1 MYNFS
6 LASGFVV
13 VIAGVIGLIRF
24 KKMLPSYQPFVY
36 FAWLS
41 VLNDLLS
48 AALVKVYHEN
58 PINGNIYVLLEAYLF
73 LWLFRNWG
81 IIKDKSWT
89 LASLLVFLTMIWI
102 YDNFIWHNI
111 TTVNSLFRICYS
123 FVLIFLAINQLN
135 KLIVGERGIL
145 LRNTR
150 FLICIGICIFYSY
163 KASIEV
169 FYLLQLQ
176 VSNNFYSNI
185 FLIHIIVNL
194 FVNLIYGLAALWIP
208 TKQRFTLSS

>member
-1 MYNFS
+1 MYYFS
-6 LASGFVV
+6 LASGYAVI
-13 VIAGVIGLIRF
+13 IAGVIGLIRY
-24 KKMLPSYQPFVY
+24 KKILTSYQPFVY

-41 VLNDLLS
+41 VINDLLS
-48 AALVKVYHEN
+48 AMLVAMMHTN
-58 PINGNIYVLLEAYLF
+58 PVNGNIYVLCEAFLF

-81 IIKDKSWT
+81 ILKDRAMAYIAV
-89 LASLLVFLTMIWI
+89 LLSLIWI
-102 YDNFIWHNI
+102 YDNFIWHQI
-111 TTVNSLFRICYS
+111 TRLNSLFRISYS

-145 LRNTR
+145 LRNTK

-169 FYLLQLQ
+169 FYLIELQA
-176 VSNNFYSNI
+176 SNNFYSNI

-208 TKQRFTLSS
+208 TKQKFTLSS